1 MTERWRRELAEVDH
15 IAPDVEGLR
24 RGAAHPP
31 LSHTRPEPHRSRL
44 VAGVTAVVVFL
55 LAVSLYVI
63 PAVRGS
69 NGEPSSAPP
78 RPAYPFFVPG
88 APRAAAV
95 AEANKLVGLTY
106 VPPGSEPRNHS
117 PVRATNYP
125 LGGSIA
131 CATDPCPYAIQTTSW
146 WLMHLPMAEALSQ
159 LQAHPPVGL
168 YLNGDSGTSST
179 GAVSWTYQPGP
190 SPVYTRAELSLTV
203 ARWGANKSVLRAD
216 GGVLWV
222 PPRSPAERLPDNVDK
237 VQLASYE
244 GNAVVARTEAS
255 SDPARQLAAILNYLG
270 RINMG
275 PPECP
280 FDGKNAKHYV
290 MRFPTS
296 TGTFVFTEW
305 LGCSGGET
313 IFVKVDGRTQPALST
328 AIQLVDPAG
337 TGVSLVGPIEPYI
350 ECLLNHEADCKPW
363 LGPDTQPEDPMQA
376 FCGGVRQFSDWF
388 STDVAQANGDE
399 AGLADAIRGQLGGV
413 MVWFTPNEQQITDP
427 QARTEADRI
436 VADALAMQ
444 TWTSSSGRS
453 FGSLLD
459 AFNAD
464 SAAFA
469 GRYCG

>member
-1 MTERWRRELAEVDH
+1 
-15 IAPDVEGLR
+15 
-24 RGAAHPP
+24 
-31 LSHTRPEPHRSRL
+31 
-44 VAGVTAVVVFL
+44 
-55 LAVSLYVI
+55 
-63 PAVRGS
+63 
-69 NGEPSSAPP
+69 
-78 RPAYPFFVPG
+78 
-88 APRAAAV
+88 
-95 AEANKLVGLTY
+95 
-106 VPPGSEPRNHS
+106 
-117 PVRATNYP
+117 
-125 LGGSIA
+125 
-131 CATDPCPYAIQTTSW
+131 
-146 WLMHLPMAEALSQ
+146 
-159 LQAHPPVGL
+159 
-168 YLNGDSGTSST
+168 
-179 GAVSWTYQPGP
+179 
-190 SPVYTRAELSLTV
+190 
-203 ARWGANKSVLRAD
+203 
-216 GGVLWV
+216 V

-244 GNAVVARTEAS
+244 GNAVVARTTAHG
-255 SDPARQLAAILNYLG
+255 DPARQLAAILNYLG

-290 MRFPTS
+290 MRFPTG

-363 LGPDTQPEDPMQA
+363 LGPDTQLEDPMQA
-376 FCGGVRQFSDWF
+376 FCGGVRQISDWF

-399 AGLADAIRGQLGGV
+399 AGLADAVRGQLGGV

-427 QARTEADRI
+427 QTRTEADRI

-464 SAAFA
+464 SAAFV